1 MGRILE
7 LQSEGKKRR
16 LLEKPTQKVDLIV
29 PRVGENLITLAKHA
43 TCPVIIS
50 GRGNNFVYVNKEADL
65 KSMILLLTERPQ
77 IYLFYILDKV

>member
-29 PRVGENLITLAKHA
+29 PRGGENLITLSKTRHL
-43 TCPVIIS
+43 P
-50 GRGNNFVYVNKEADL
+50 GNYKWSR
-65 KSMILLLTERPQ
+65 K
-77 IYLFYILDKV
+77 